1 MPATQEIASQITK
14 LSIKNKELYLN
25 NELLVQLISNI
36 LQINKDPSVDKL
48 IKEYLTANKCL

>member
-1 MPATQEIASQITK
+1 MPSLQEITSEITK
-14 LSIKNKELYLN
+14 LSLKNKDLHIN

-36 LQINKDPSVDKL
+36 LQINKDPAVDKL

>member
-1 MPATQEIASQITK
+1 MPSLQEISSEITK

-25 NELLVQLISNI
+25 NELLLQLISNI
-36 LQINKDPSVDKL
+36 LQINKDPAVDKL

>member
-1 MPATQEIASQITK
+1 MPSLQEITSEITK
-14 LSIKNKELYLN
+14 LSVKNKELYYN

-36 LQINKDPSVDKL
+36 LQINKDPAVDKL